1 MQDVQQTTL
10 PRRRGDPSVPF
21 GVRAL
26 ESGIEVD
33 GVWHS
38 RSNTPAPSIPD
49 SPMSSAS
56 ASPRSIRRPSSPDRT
71 STSSNIS
78 KLEMPQPVHGYPGVG
93 HVRAVSASGVVN
105 APFERGI
112 APERSSSRPN
122 SISPEYLNRDIP
134 RGHQTYQP
142 RRSSHLRFSNSQSDS
157 SAAMAALEGHHLIA
171 KRESSDGKL
180 LYFFPPK
187 TVIAADSCGTESYEQ
202 PKNRNSTPLRESRF
216 TEGAWNTTSCSF
228 DNRALFPRPPWKRGF
243 VNWKNTFMKS

>member
-122 SISPEYLNRDIP
+122 SISPEYLNRDIT

-180 LYFFPPK
+180 RYFFSAQNSDSCWFLRNRVLWTTEEPKLNASERISIHWRSLKLYFLLFN
-187 TVIAADSCGTESYEQ
+187 
-202 PKNRNSTPLRESRF
+202 NRGL
-216 TEGAWNTTSCSF
+216 
-228 DNRALFPRPPWKRGF
+228 LPRPPWKRGS

>member
-1 MQDVQQTTL
+1 MIGLGCLKLLYNHWRLRKYTTIAATRTALPQDMQQNIP
-10 PRRRGDPSVPF
+10 PRRRGDPGVPF

-157 SAAMAALEGHHLIA
+157 SAAMAALEGHHLIS

-180 LYFFPPK
+180 RYFFSPK
-187 TVIAADSCGTESYEQ
+187 TVIAADSCVTESYEQ

-216 TEGAWNTTSCSF
+216 TEGA
-228 DNRALFPRPPWKRGF
+228 
-243 VNWKNTFMKS
+243 

>member
-1 MQDVQQTTL
+1 MIGLGCLKLLYNHWRLRKYTTIAATRTTLPQDMQQTTP
-10 PRRRGDPSVPF
+10 PRRRGDPGVPF

-56 ASPRSIRRPSSPDRT
+56 ASPGSIRRPSSPDRT

-93 HVRAVSASGVVN
+93 HVRSVSASGVVN

-142 RRSSHLRFSNSQSDS
+142 RRSSHLRFSNSQSDN
-157 SAAMAALEGHHLIA
+157 SAAMAALEGHHLIS

-180 LYFFPPK
+180 QYFVRSK
-187 TVIAADSCGTESYEQ
+187 TVAVTNSCRTESYEQ
-202 PKNRNSTPLRESRF
+202 AKNRNSTPLRESRF
-216 TEGAWNTTSCSF
+216 TEGA
-228 DNRALFPRPPWKRGF
+228 
-243 VNWKNTFMKS
+243 